1 MLKGRALDMT
11 VRKPESPE
19 KWLFFLSLAQAVC
32 LSVCALNTVSSFVY
46 QTYSVYLYD
55 YIPDFLIFVFA
66 IPHLAAMISRCFYF
80 PYLCFAGIFGLT
92 VFCGIRIFRSK
103 TRPPMGWILCLVFL
117 LLISA
122 VGIFSVERM
131 FAMLMS
137 V

>member
-1 MLKGRALDMT
+1 MNK
-11 VRKPESPE
+11 K
-19 KWLFFLSLAQAVC
+19 
-32 LSVCALNTVSSFVY
+32 
-46 QTYSVYLYD
+46 TYIILV
-55 YIPDFLIFVFA
+55 ILIFIFA

-80 PYLCFAGIFGLT
+80 PYLCFAGLFGLT